1 MLAVT
6 ELRPHEKVILI
17 AVKKRSLDDESTR
30 RLYDDVLTAAAAR
43 PALPVVLDMTRVRF
57 APSVA
62 LGQLVQLS
70 KGFSLDGRRLALF
83 GIDERVMDAI
93 RVTQLHQVLE
103 IHGTLEQVLA
113 TL

>member
-1 MLAVT
+1 MPAVT
-6 ELRPHEKVILI
+6 EVRPHEKVILI
-17 AVKKRSLDDESTR
+17 AVKKRSLDEESTR

-43 PALPVVLDMTRVRF
+43 PALPVVLDMTFVRF

-70 KGFSLDGRRLALF
+70 KGLTLDGRRLVLF
-83 GIDERVMDAI
+83 GIDGRVMDAI

-103 IHGTLEQVLA
+103 IHETLEQVLA